1 MLLLD
6 ANILIYAFR
15 RDLPWHAA
23 AKQWLERKL
32 SEQKALALHDLS
44 ELPFLRI
51 TTNRRAMARPSS
63 FDEATAFLEV
73 LKASPAVSHLDTG
86 PEHRTIFARL
96 CREHRL
102 SGNDLTDAFL
112 AAVAIEAGVT
122 LVSADE
128 GFARFRNRRWLTPMD
143 DSATPQ
149 E

>member
-15 RDLPWHAA
+15 RDLPRHAA
-23 AKQWLERKL
+23 TKRWLKRNL
-32 SEQKALALHDLS
+32 SAQEPLALHDLS
-44 ELPFLRI
+44 ELAFLRI
-51 TTNRRAMARPSS
+51 TTNKRAMARPSS
-63 FDEATAFLEV
+63 FDEAHAFLEA
-73 LKASPAVSHLDTG
+73 LRASPAVSRLDTG
-86 PEHRTIFARL
+86 PEHRTIFVRL

-102 SGNDLTDAFL
+102 SGSDLTDAFL

-128 GFARFRNRRWLTPMD
+128 GFARFRNLRWLDPTD
-143 DSATPQ
+143 DSATQP